1 MKIKKKAVLLLV
13 FVAALAAVQQAYS
26 RQDPGPEP
34 TSTAASVEAIDVQ
47 IANVE
52 AAIADYKRLQE
63 LADASEPGLQKML
76 RRRMDNVGL
85 SATVR
90 VNRLAEDLI
99 ARAAKGDIA
108 QSYKDRTVAWLE
120 TALRWISDGLDRDR
134 ADIVARLYQ
143 ESSISPADAAESAV
157 EMDSSFSA
165 GIQSLQSIVLVLDNL
180 ENLGI
185 DVSERRQSHL
195 DRLRELA
202 EMLAIAIELDTENL
216 QKLRFRFSLSPDDA
230 DLKILVKVA
239 DHKRDSFAR
248 NLAATSDMLKK
259 LGDDPSEYRRMVL
272 VVTGDVASQIL
283 DTGVM
288 SSLAKQWSK
297 AGWDWIAT
305 NGFNVIFK
313 IIVFVLIVVGF
324 RALSLLMRRALERA
338 VSHGNLSVLLRSMIA
353 ATVGNIVMAIGIM
366 IAFSQMGISLGPLL
380 AGLGVLGFI
389 IGFALQDTLGNFAA
403 GVMILIYRP
412 YDVGDVITAAGA
424 TGKVD
429 HMSLVNTV
437 ILTFDNQKLIVPNKQ
452 IWGDVIQNVTAQQ
465 ERRVDMTFSISYAD
479 DVEKAETVFADII
492 DEHELTLDDPKP
504 MIKLQTLNSSS
515 VDFVVRPWVKS
526 EDYWAVYW
534 DITREVKMRFDR
546 EGISIP
552 FAQQDV
558 HHYYD
563 GVHATPSGA
572 GPHTSST

>member
-1 MKIKKKAVLLLV
+1 
-13 FVAALAAVQQAYS
+13 
-26 RQDPGPEP
+26 
-34 TSTAASVEAIDVQ
+34 
-47 IANVE
+47 
-52 AAIADYKRLQE
+52 
-63 LADASEPGLQKML
+63 
-76 RRRMDNVGL
+76 
-85 SATVR
+85 
-90 VNRLAEDLI
+90 
-99 ARAAKGDIA
+99 
-108 QSYKDRTVAWLE
+108 
-120 TALRWISDGLDRDR
+120 
-134 ADIVARLYQ
+134 
-143 ESSISPADAAESAV
+143 
-157 EMDSSFSA
+157 MDSSFSA
-165 GIQSLQSIVLVLDNL
+165 GIQSLQGIVLVLDNL

-202 EMLAIAIELDTENL
+202 EMLAIAIEIDTENL

-239 DHKRDSFAR
+239 DLKRDSFAR
-248 NLAATSDMLKK
+248 NLGAISDMLKK
-259 LGDDPSEYRRMVL
+259 HGDDPSEYRRMVL

-297 AGWDWIAT
+297 AGWDWIGD
-305 NGFNVIFK
+305 NGFNVVFK

-324 RALSLLMRRALERA
+324 RALSLLVRRALERA

-403 GVMILIYRP
+403 GMMILIYRP

-492 DEHELTLDDPKP
+492 DKHELTLDDPKP

-552 FAQQDV
+552 FAQHDV

-563 GVHATPSGA
+563 GVHATPSEA

>member
-1 MKIKKKAVLLLV
+1 MKTKKKAVLLLV

-297 AGWDWIAT
+297 AGWDGIAT

-324 RALSLLMRRALERA
+324 RALSL
-338 VSHGNLSVLLRSMIA
+338 
-353 ATVGNIVMAIGIM
+353 
-366 IAFSQMGISLGPLL
+366 
-380 AGLGVLGFI
+380 
-389 IGFALQDTLGNFAA
+389 
-403 GVMILIYRP
+403 
-412 YDVGDVITAAGA
+412 
-424 TGKVD
+424 
-429 HMSLVNTV
+429 
-437 ILTFDNQKLIVPNKQ
+437 
-452 IWGDVIQNVTAQQ
+452 
-465 ERRVDMTFSISYAD
+465 
-479 DVEKAETVFADII
+479 
-492 DEHELTLDDPKP
+492 
-504 MIKLQTLNSSS
+504 
-515 VDFVVRPWVKS
+515 
-526 EDYWAVYW
+526 
-534 DITREVKMRFDR
+534 
-546 EGISIP
+546 
-552 FAQQDV
+552 
-558 HHYYD
+558 
-563 GVHATPSGA
+563 
-572 GPHTSST
+572 

>member
-1 MKIKKKAVLLLV
+1 
-13 FVAALAAVQQAYS
+13 
-26 RQDPGPEP
+26 
-34 TSTAASVEAIDVQ
+34 
-47 IANVE
+47 
-52 AAIADYKRLQE
+52 
-63 LADASEPGLQKML
+63 
-76 RRRMDNVGL
+76 
-85 SATVR
+85 
-90 VNRLAEDLI
+90 
-99 ARAAKGDIA
+99 
-108 QSYKDRTVAWLE
+108 
-120 TALRWISDGLDRDR
+120 
-134 ADIVARLYQ
+134 
-143 ESSISPADAAESAV
+143 
-157 EMDSSFSA
+157 
-165 GIQSLQSIVLVLDNL
+165 
-180 ENLGI
+180 
-185 DVSERRQSHL
+185 
-195 DRLRELA
+195 
-202 EMLAIAIELDTENL
+202 
-216 QKLRFRFSLSPDDA
+216 
-230 DLKILVKVA
+230 
-239 DHKRDSFAR
+239 
-248 NLAATSDMLKK
+248 
-259 LGDDPSEYRRMVL
+259 
-272 VVTGDVASQIL
+272 
-283 DTGVM
+283 
-288 SSLAKQWSK
+288 
-297 AGWDWIAT
+297 
-305 NGFNVIFK
+305 
-313 IIVFVLIVVGF
+313 
-324 RALSLLMRRALERA
+324 
-338 VSHGNLSVLLRSMIA
+338 
-353 ATVGNIVMAIGIM
+353 IGIM

-563 GVHATPSGA
+563 GVHATPSEA